1 MLEGEN
7 KSLRIDEQI
16 KKKKKSKKDKEDSFG
31 SFKDLIFVGDM
42 ILYE

>member
-16 KKKKKSKKDKEDSFG
+16 KKKKKDKEDSFG

>member
-16 KKKKKSKKDKEDSFG
+16 KKKTERILLAPSR
-31 SFKDLIFVGDM
+31 
-42 ILYE
+42 ILYLLGI